1 MPSNPARNKRKGA
14 EWELSLLDYF
24 RDQHLV
30 AERLRLTGRHDEGDL
45 MVFLDAKTVLV
56 VEAKNEQSFK
66 PGTWINEANI
76 EAANWATS
84 RKSTL
89 DVVPIVVAKRRRH
102 GTGKAYVIMELDTFM
117 EEVTK

>member
-1 MPSNPARNKRKGA
+1 MPNNPARNKRKGA

-24 RDQHLV
+24 REHHLV
-30 AERLRLTGRHDEGDL
+30 AERLRLTGRNDEGDL
-45 MVFLDAKTVLV
+45 MVFLNAKTVLV

-89 DVVPIVVAKRRRH
+89 DVVPVVIAKRRQH
-102 GTGKAYVIMELDTFM
+102 SAGKAYVIMELDTFM
-117 EEVTK
+117 EEVMK